1 MAAPTNTVTTVNNI
15 GIRED
20 LENDIYRIAPEKTP
34 FTSNI
39 GKVKASNTFHE
50 WQTETIEAVDASN
63 FQLEGDDIATLDSAR
78 LTTRWLKDDTCV
90 PGNPRYPS
98 CLVGEW

>member
-20 LENDIYRIAPEKTP
+20 LESDVFRIAPEDTP

-39 GKVKASNTFHE
+39 GKVKASSTFH
-50 WQTETIEAVDASN
+50 
-63 FQLEGDDIATLDSAR
+63 
-78 LTTRWLKDDTCV
+78 
-90 PGNPRYPS
+90 
-98 CLVGEW
+98 